1 MMSIKTIS
9 DAMPIVLSVY
19 AMVAPTLPVP
29 MMVILFMLNI
39 PFVGSY
45 VFPNR
50 IVT

>member
-1 MMSIKTIS
+1 MLRQEFKKMLLEEDGATVVF
-9 DAMPIVLSVY
+9 M
-19 AMVAPTLPVP
+19 P